1 MEFAQSTATKLYLLN
16 RCICHGILERVP
28 QVTSTFPLVITG
40 KAFSML
46 LIKNPNFHITSS
58 VFSDQGHVRANNEDN
73 YLLNGHWKDAS
84 APCAAY
90 NFSAPPGVWQLMAVF
105 DGIGGGEAGEVASEA
120 AARVFAASLENI
132 TGEEAVDSSVTA
144 AFQQANNRILELRQ
158 LYWVC
163 GTTGTVLCT
172 DGMKFKVFHLG
183 DSRAYLYQRGML
195 RMLTHDHTL
204 AQLKL
209 DMGIDQSNV
218 PDFEQDRHKLTHY
231 IGQDLTMCHL
241 FPQDSPWY
249 TAAPGD
255 TVLLCSD
262 GLYDM
267 CSEQEI
273 IEILDK
279 QQDIQTKTTALV
291 QKAKNHGGLDN
302 ITCLLVAFSE

>member
-1 MEFAQSTATKLYLLN
+1 
-16 RCICHGILERVP
+16 
-28 QVTSTFPLVITG
+28 
-40 KAFSML
+40 ML
-46 LIKNPNFHITSS
+46 LIKNRNFHITSS
-58 VFSDQGHVRANNEDN
+58 VFSEQGQVRANNEDN
-73 YLLNGHWKDAS
+73 FLLNGHWKDAS

-120 AARVFAASLENI
+120 AAQVFAASLENI
-132 TGEEAVDSSVTA
+132 TGEEAIDSSVTA

-172 DGMKFKVFHLG
+172 DGVKFKIFHLG
-183 DSRAYLYQRGML
+183 DSRVYLYRRGQL
-195 RMLTHDHTL
+195 LPLTRDHTL
-204 AQLKL
+204 AQMKL
-209 DMGIDQSNV
+209 DLGIFQSNASN
-218 PDFEQDRHKLTHY
+218 FEQDRHKLTRY
-231 IGQDLTMCHL
+231 IGQDMPPHRL
-241 FPQDSPWY
+241 FPQESPWY
-249 TAAPGD
+249 AAAPGD

-267 CSEQEI
+267 CPEQEI

>member
-1 MEFAQSTATKLYLLN
+1 
-16 RCICHGILERVP
+16 
-28 QVTSTFPLVITG
+28 
-40 KAFSML
+40 ML
-46 LIKNPNFHITSS
+46 LIKNRNFHIISS
-58 VFSDQGHVRANNEDN
+58 VFSDQGYVRANNEDN
-73 YLLNGHWKDAS
+73 FLLNGHWKDAS

-120 AARVFAASLENI
+120 AAQVFAASLENI
-132 TGEEAVDSSVTA
+132 TGEEAIDSSVTA
-144 AFQQANNRILELRQ
+144 AFQEANNRILELRRS
-158 LYWVC
+158 WGVW
-163 GTTGTVLCT
+163 GTTGTVFCT
-172 DGMKFKVFHLG
+172 DGRKFKVFHLG
-183 DSRAYLYQRGML
+183 DSRAYLYQRGKL

-218 PDFEQDRHKLTHY
+218 PDYEQERHKLTRY
-231 IGQDLTMCHL
+231 IGQDLSAHRL
-241 FPQDSPWY
+241 FPQESPWY
-249 TAAPGD
+249 AAAPGD

-267 CSEQEI
+267 CPEQEI

>member
-1 MEFAQSTATKLYLLN
+1 
-16 RCICHGILERVP
+16 
-28 QVTSTFPLVITG
+28 
-40 KAFSML
+40 ML
-46 LIKNPNFHITSS
+46 LIKNRNVHITSS

-73 YLLNGHWKDAS
+73 FLLNGHWKDAS

-120 AARVFAASLENI
+120 AAQVFAAS
-132 TGEEAVDSSVTA
+132 
-144 AFQQANNRILELRQ
+144 
-158 LYWVC
+158 
-163 GTTGTVLCT
+163 LCT

-183 DSRAYLYQRGML
+183 DSRAYLYHQGQL
-195 RMLTHDHTL
+195 VLLTHDHTL
-204 AQLKL
+204 AQMKL
-209 DMGIDQSNV
+209 DFGIFQSNASN
-218 PDFEQDRHKLTHY
+218 FEQDRHKLTRY
-231 IGQDLTMCHL
+231 IGQDLTAHRL
-241 FPQDSPWY
+241 FPQESSWY
-249 TAAPGD
+249 AAAPGD

-267 CSEQEI
+267 CPEQEI

>member
-1 MEFAQSTATKLYLLN
+1 
-16 RCICHGILERVP
+16 
-28 QVTSTFPLVITG
+28 
-40 KAFSML
+40 ML

-73 YLLNGHWKDAS
+73 FLLNGHWKDAS

-120 AARVFAASLENI
+120 AAQVFAASLENI
-132 TGEEAVDSSVTA
+132 TGEEAIDSSVTA

-158 LYWVC
+158 LCWVY

-183 DSRAYLYQRGML
+183 DSRAYLYHHGQL
-195 RMLTHDHTL
+195 LPLTHDHTL
-204 AQLKL
+204 AQMKL
-209 DMGIDQSNV
+209 DLGILQSNTS
-218 PDFEQDRHKLTHY
+218 DFEQDRHKLTHY
-231 IGQDLTMCHL
+231 IGQDLTTDHL
-241 FPQDSPWY
+241 FPQESPWY
-249 TAAPGD
+249 AAAPGD

-267 CSEQEI
+267 CPEQEI